1 MAEALTIYSRAK
13 FVNFMNTGTTSS
25 PVFTRMQGFTSGG
38 KELNPSTYTRR
49 YIDEEFERETTTGY
63 SPNIPY
69 TFDRIIGNAV
79 HEKVAKVHDEELI
92 GESCEILIVDT
103 VSGKGYL
110 RTYDINP
117 DSDGTETDSYSYS
130 GNFHASGELEIGTAT
145 VSSDGLTAT
154 YTASASV

>member
-1 MAEALTIYSRAK
+1 MANALRIYSRAK
-13 FVNFMNTGTTSS
+13 IVNFMNTGTSET
-25 PVFTRMQGFTSGG
+25 PVYTRMQGFTSGG
-38 KELNPSTYTRR
+38 KELNPVTYSRR
-49 YIDEEFERETTTGY
+49 YIDEEFERESTTGY

-92 GESCEILIVDT
+92 EQTCEILTVDT
-103 VSGKGYL
+103 VAQVAYL

-130 GNFHASGELEIGTAT
+130 GSFHANGSLVKGTAT
-145 VSSDGLTAT
+145 ISADGLTAT
-154 YTASASV
+154 FTEPV